1 MIKRGPMKYLRPFV
15 NPFRRTSVLIL
26 GALVLGLSGFAFFA
40 RSPAVAWEGLG
51 GGVALF
57 FQILPN
63 LVLGFLLAGLAQELL
78 PRDFVAKYAGE
89 DSGAT
94 GYLLATGLGAL
105 TPGGP
110 FFQFPLVA
118 ALWKSGA
125 GVGQLTAYLTAWVLL
140 GFQRVVI
147 YEGPMMGWRYA
158 FARVLT
164 CLVAPPILGSMTGWV
179 YRSLHSAG
187 PS

>member
-1 MIKRGPMKYLRPFV
+1 MKYFHPFIK
-15 NPFRRTSVLIL
+15 PFTRTSVLIL
-26 GALVLGLSGFAFFA
+26 GTLLAGLTLYAIFA

-57 FQILPN
+57 FEILPN
-63 LVLGFLLAGLAQELL
+63 LVLGFLLAGMAQELL
-78 PRDFVAKYAGE
+78 PRDWVVKYAGE
-89 DSGAT
+89 DSGWK
-94 GYLLATGLGAL
+94 GYLLATGIGAC

-118 ALWKSGA
+118 ALWKAGA
-125 GVGQLTAYLTAWVLL
+125 GVGQITAYITSWALL
-140 GFQRVVI
+140 GFQRIIV

-158 FARVLT
+158 SARAVTNLI
-164 CLVAPPILGSMTGWV
+164 APPILGYMTGWL
-179 YRSLHSAG
+179 YQTLHGAG

>member
-1 MIKRGPMKYLRPFV
+1 MQRFRPFIK
-15 NPFRRTSVLIL
+15 PITRPSVLIL
-26 GALVLGLSGFAFFA
+26 GTLVLGLTLYAFFA
-40 RSPAVAWEGLG
+40 RGPVVAREGLS

-57 FQILPN
+57 FEILPN

-89 DSGAT
+89 DSGFT
-94 GYLLATGLGAL
+94 GYLLATGMGAL

-125 GVGQLTAYLTAWVLL
+125 GVGQLTAYITSWALL
-140 GFQRVVI
+140 GFQRIII

-158 FARVLT
+158 SARALT
-164 CLVAPPILGSMTGWV
+164 NLIAPPILGVLTCWL
-179 YRSLHSAG
+179 YRTLHGAG
-187 PS
+187 AP